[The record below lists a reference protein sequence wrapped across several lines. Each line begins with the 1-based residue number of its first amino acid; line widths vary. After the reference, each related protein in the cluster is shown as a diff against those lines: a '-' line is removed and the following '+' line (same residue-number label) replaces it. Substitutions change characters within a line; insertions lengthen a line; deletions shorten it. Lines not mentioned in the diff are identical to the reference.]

1 MWRNAA
7 ATTTIVQI
15 ATVEASVTIVKVVTL
30 VSCIARALDYRS
42 WYCCWISYKREREK
56 ENYNLG
62 KLQFA
67 ICILH
72 ESTTAICTRGRTVVV
87 KKYYSLK
94 IQASPDA

>member
-30 VSCIARALDYRS
+30 VSCIARALDDRS
-42 WYCCWISYKREREK
+42 WCCCWISYKKREK
-56 ENYNLG
+56 ENYNFG
-62 KLQFA
+62 KLQLA

-72 ESTTAICTRGRTVVV
+72 YYYLQRKTVVV

-94 IQASPDA
+94 IQAPPDA

>member
-30 VSCIARALDYRS
+30 VSCIARALDDRS
-42 WYCCWISYKREREK
+42 WCCRWISYKKREK
-56 ENYNLG
+56 ENYNFG
-62 KLQFA
+62 KLQLA

-72 ESTTAICTRGRTVVV
+72 YYYLQRKTIVV
-87 KKYYSLK
+87 KKHYSLK
-94 IQASPDA
+94 IQAPPDA